1 MVECFLTGKSG
12 QKGSFLTALATDSA
26 DVRPPLLQL
35 RAYHFSALLDV
46 FFSANVLKK
55 VKIICVCFSRVV
67 EPVISDDFSP

>member
-1 MVECFLTGKSG
+1 MVERFLTGKSG

-26 DVRPPLLQL
+26 VRPPLLQL